1 MSCTDIILILLLC
14 AWCVVAVVIMVKRH
28 KKGKH
33 FTCGGDCGSCPMKNR
48 EDCDIQTPKDSSD

>member
-1 MSCTDIILILLLC
+1 
-14 AWCVVAVVIMVKRH
+14 MVKRH